1 MSPCSRIR
9 RRGFGGFTLIEL
21 LVVIS
26 IIAVLIALLLP
37 AVQSVREAARR
48 AQCVNNLKQ
57 LGLAVHNYV
66 SQVGSF
72 PASLVM
78 NSTVLDSGWLDY
90 AGWTAAILPH
100 LEQGPLYNALNFSIF
115 LDHSANTTVAYTQVA
130 TLLCP
135 SESITQRPGSP
146 FGTLNYASNFGGPA
160 PIRQWTGILVPA
172 PPPSGVTDPFTTWV
186 NGNNAYFG
194 FASVTDG
201 TSNTAMFSEKL
212 IGLLSDAD
220 VLRNSR
226 DAIRSEFTVLSV
238 DLPTSVLDTGNVQLA
253 LRFVQ
258 GCSAIPGTQIDTIG
272 ASNGNGWCWLF
283 SWPEFSTS
291 EDYNHFMTP
300 NTLSCTYPSDPFPGW
315 GGVFGA
321 VSASS
326 NHPGGVN
333 VGMGDG
339 SVRFVKN
346 SVNPQTWWALGSRNM
361 GEVIS
366 SDTY

>member
-1 MSPCSRIR
+1 
-9 RRGFGGFTLIEL
+9 
-21 LVVIS
+21 VIA

-37 AVQSVREAARR
+37 AVQSAREAARR

-72 PASLVM
+72 PASLVP
-78 NSTVLDSGWLDY
+78 NSTVVDVGWVDY
-90 AGWTAAILPH
+90 VGWAAVTLPQ
-100 LEQGPLYNALNFSIF
+100 LEQTPLYNALNFSIPMGYAGNQTAAF
-115 LDHSANTTVAYTQVA
+115 TQVA

-135 SESITQRPGSP
+135 SESLTAKPGSP
-146 FGTLNYASNFGGPA
+146 MGTMNYAANFGGPS
-160 PIRQWTGILVPA
+160 PIRQWTGILVPS
-172 PPPSGVTDPFTTWV
+172 PYPNDPFTTWV

-212 IGLLSDAD
+212 IGLLSDFD
-220 VLRNSR
+220 VKRNSI
-226 DAIRSEFTVLSV
+226 DAIRSEFTASV
-238 DLPTSVLDTGNVQLA
+238 DLPTSVIDTGNVQLA
-253 LRFVQ
+253 LKFVQ
-258 GCSAIPGTQIDTIG
+258 ACSAIPGTQVDAIG
-272 ASNGNGWCWLF
+272 ASNGNGWSWLY

-291 EDYNHFMTP
+291 ESYSHFMVP
-300 NTLSCTYPSDPFPGW
+300 NSLSCTYPSDPFPGW
-315 GGVFGA
+315 GGVFAA
-321 VSASS
+321 VTASS

-333 VGMGDG
+333 VGFADG

-346 SVNPQTWWALGSRNM
+346 SVSVQTWWALGSRNL

-366 SDTY
+366 SDSY

>member
-1 MSPCSRIR
+1 
-9 RRGFGGFTLIEL
+9 LIEL
-21 LVVIS
+21 LVVIA

-37 AVQSVREAARR
+37 AVQSAREAARR

-72 PASLVM
+72 PASLVP
-78 NSTVLDSGWLDY
+78 NSTVLDAGSWLDY
-90 AGWTAAILPH
+90 ASWAAAILPH
-100 LEQGPLYNALNFSIF
+100 LEQSSLYNSLNFSIF
-115 LDHSANTTVAYTQVA
+115 LDHRANTTAAYTQVA

-146 FGTLNYASNFGGPA
+146 LGTLNYASNFGGPA

-172 PPPSGVTDPFTTWV
+172 PYPKDPFTTWV

-212 IGLLSDAD
+212 LGLLSDAD
-220 VLRNSR
+220 VIRNSR
-226 DAIRSEFTVLSV
+226 DAIRSEFTASV
-238 DLPTSVLDTGNVQLA
+238 DLPTSVLDSGNMQLA
-253 LRFVQ
+253 LQFVQ
-258 GCSAIPGTQIDTIG
+258 ACNRIPGTQIDTIG

-291 EDYNHFMTP
+291 ESYNHFMTP
-300 NTLSCTYPSDPFPGW
+300 NTLSCTYPSDPWPGW
-315 GGVFGA
+315 GGVYAA

-339 SVRFVKN
+339 SVRFIKN
-346 SVNPQTWWALGSRNM
+346 SVNLQTWWAMGSRNL

-366 SDTY
+366 SDAL

>member
-1 MSPCSRIR
+1 MRCRQRSQGRH
-9 RRGFGGFTLIEL
+9 GFTLIEL
-21 LVVIS
+21 LVVIA

-37 AVQSVREAARR
+37 AVQSAREAARR

-72 PASLVM
+72 PASLVP
-78 NSTVLDSGWLDY
+78 NSTMLIVGWVDY
-90 AGWTAAILPH
+90 ASWAAAILPE
-100 LEQGPLYNALNFSIF
+100 LEQNPLYNALNFSI
-115 LDHSANTTVAYTQVA
+115 SMGNAGNNTVSFTQLA

-135 SESITQRPGSP
+135 SESITQKPGSP
-146 FGTLNYASNFGGPA
+146 MGTLNYASNFGGPA

-172 PPPSGVTDPFTTWV
+172 PYPNDPFTTWV

-220 VLRNSR
+220 VKRNSP
-226 DAIRSEFTVLSV
+226 DAIRSEFTASV
-238 DLPTSVLDTGNVQLA
+238 NLPTSVIDTGNMQLA
-253 LRFVQ
+253 LQFVQ
-258 GCSAIPGTQIDTIG
+258 ACNRIPGTQTDTIG
-272 ASNGNGWCWLF
+272 ASNGNGWSWLY

-300 NTLSCTYPSDPFPGW
+300 NTLSCTYPNDPWPGW
-315 GGVFGA
+315 GGVFAA

-346 SVNPQTWWALGSRNM
+346 SVNLQVWWALGSRNL

-366 SDTY
+366 SDAF